1 MPSSGRSNIFDHLSQ
16 FIPILNSSKTTDNM
30 GSNDLA
36 DLKVEEATLRR
47 KVSVQN
53 LIHICLEVRCFP
65 RKAKKCPPNFV
76 SHSKLQTPEI
86 NFDIFDM
93 DKLFIGLLTS
103 SSKS

>member
-1 MPSSGRSNIFDHLSQ
+1 
-16 FIPILNSSKTTDNM
+16 M